1 MSRSLPSEAADRS
14 PETPGKE
21 RKRVCNAWVSLPLT
35 ICLAFFL
42 SLMAVERPHLH
53 DILLLI
59 LSLKLLFIKDSL
71 EEGTIESVQV
81 LTFSTCEYYFIR
93 QRCCICD

>member
-59 LSLKLLFIKDSL
+59 LSLKLLFH
-71 EEGTIESVQV
+71 
-81 LTFSTCEYYFIR
+81 
-93 QRCCICD
+93 